1 MHGSVQLR
9 LVKCFNAVFPNLTDE
24 EAMRASI
31 TSVSEWDSIAAISLI
46 VVLEEEFG
54 TEISPD
60 EIENMI
66 SFDLVRNYLESKN
79 DTA

>member
-1 MHGSVQLR
+1 MTPLQLR
-9 LVKCFNAVFPNLTDE
+9 LVKCFKAVFPNLTDE
-24 EAMRASI
+24 EVMLASI
-31 TSVSEWDSIAAISLI
+31 TSVSEWDSVAAISLI

-60 EIENMI
+60 EIENLI

-79 DTA
+79 ATA

>member
-1 MHGSVQLR
+1 MTPLQLR
-9 LVKCFNAVFPNLTDE
+9 LVKCFKAVFPNLTDE
-24 EAMRASI
+24 EVMLASI

-60 EIENMI
+60 EIENLI

-79 DTA
+79 EIA